1 MYELRV
7 IVCILVDI
15 VNVGNARYESIK
27 LGVTVQN
34 KLTLAPGICTLLKW
48 LSVLQKRKNFISVSW
63 GVTLT
68 PSSGM
73 F

>member
-34 KLTLAPGICTLLKW
+34 KLTLAPGICTLLK
-48 LSVLQKRKNFISVSW
+48 
-63 GVTLT
+63 
-68 PSSGM
+68 
-73 F
+73 